1 MEHHQHHKEDRL
13 WWKIV
18 DALLSFLKYYKTE
31 TIDSIICWNPL
42 SCYLMNKSITINC
55 SVVRIITSYVPH
67 AKLWQE
73 FWLDNQKSLQG
84 KHISWKTDWHTWSA
98 SYGHL
103 YASMH
108 CSLEQNISCVSV
120 FVNLCTAGNGFVL
133 FMLFLT
139 LFTT

>member
-18 DALLSFLKYYKTE
+18 DALLSCLKYYKTE

-84 KHISWKTDWHTWSA
+84 KQISWKTDWHTWSA
-98 SYGHL
+98 LYGHL
-103 YASMH
+103 YASMN

-120 FVNLCTAGNGFVL
+120 FANLCTAGNGFVL

>member
-84 KHISWKTDWHTWSA
+84 KHISWKTDWHTLSA